1 MMKLV
6 PIVLPLTLLWAPPA
20 MAQTPPSDPAPGSS
34 EVVNATE
41 DVAPDPAA
49 NEAAAASP
57 APAAKFSLDTPIADL
72 IANWRSKAVLDKAL
86 PGLSFDKNLDKFS
99 HMSLR
104 QLQPQS
110 DGRLTD
116 ALMEQVGADLA
127 AIK

>member
-1 MMKLV
+1 MKHV
-6 PIVLPLTLLWAPPA
+6 RAVLPLTLLWAPPA
-20 MAQTPPSDPAPGSS
+20 MAQTPPSDPAARSS
-34 EVVNATE
+34 EVLNATE
-41 DVAPDPAA
+41 DVVPDPPA
-49 NEAAAASP
+49 NEAAASP

-72 IANWRSKAVLDKAL
+72 IANWRSKAVLDKDL